1 MLQYVLLSQQSI
13 LYKNMQHNDKIS
25 TYLHYNETFGPSLL
39 YILDIFCSDVNKI
52 PLYLVYVL
60 SLIISYE

>member
-1 MLQYVLLSQQSI
+1 
-13 LYKNMQHNDKIS
+13 MQHNDKIS